1 MDHKSQERGADY
13 CILLMITAKQ
23 KKRRSDVLRAEYMI
37 DMQVYEGHP
46 EFFVFIDES
55 GADRRDSMCRF
66 RYSLRGKPVRAQK

>member
-1 MDHKSQERGADY
+1 MDHKSQKRGADY

-23 KKRRSDVLRAEYMI
+23 KKRSDVLRAEYMI

-46 EFFVFIDES
+46 EFFVFIDKS

-66 RYSLRGKPVRAQK
+66 RYSLRGKLVRAQK

>member
-46 EFFVFIDES
+46 EFLVFIDES

-66 RYSLRGKPVRAQK
+66 